1 MTDVRESRSAPRFTL
16 VNPVEGHF
24 ATIDVR
30 LIDLSTRG
38 MQIEH
43 AVPAKPG
50 LRGRFAFRSIQ
61 VASSGVIVWS
71 RFLKTSD
78 GKMAYRS
85 GVSIPDSTGL
95 QEAIDRLFAEGN
107 ILVDDHSL
115 DNKRRKFVTRAEEQR
130 KQTVKPLTTST
141 MIPPDH
147 VLLVQQARERLRAVP
162 EEATHWYNRGRF
174 AMATEER
181 RLTDLN
187 LPHQEEVFAVW
198 EYLGRTIDLVTIA
211 RVFEQNKL

>member
-16 VNPVEGHF
+16 VRPVEGHF
-24 ATIDVR
+24 GAIDVR
-30 LIDLSTRG
+30 LIDISTRG

-50 LRGRFAFRSIQ
+50 TRGRFGFRTIQ

-71 RFLKTSD
+71 RFLKTTD

-85 GVSIPDSTGL
+85 GISIPDPAGL

-115 DNKRRKFVTRAEEQR
+115 DNKRRKLAGRAEEQR
-130 KQTVKPLTTST
+130 KQTVKPLSAS
-141 MIPPDH
+141 MLIPSDH
-147 VLLVQQARERLRAVP
+147 VLLVEQARERLRTSP
-162 EEATHWYNRGRF
+162 EEATNWYNRGRF

-181 RLTDLN
+181 RLTELN

-198 EYLGRTIDLVTIA
+198 EYLGRSIDLVTIA
-211 RVFEQNKL
+211 RVFEQQRS